1 MKEKLEKKIQE
12 LMVARE
18 QKIAE
23 ANAAAGAIQAYQE
36 MLKEIIDQ
44 ESLTGISQSP
54 EPKSE

>member
-1 MKEKLEKKIQE
+1 MKDKLEKKIQE
-12 LMVARE
+12 LLAARE

-44 ESLTGISQSP
+44 ENVPP